1 MKVLASKTKSILL
14 VLILALTT
22 GLFILFNPVERTAA
36 VSNMAGR
43 IAYVDL
49 WVIFNYHPEKVEA
62 EEELNQLAQAMQAEL
77 EEKAKGLAKNEQQ
90 ELLEQ
95 YQTRLTQ
102 RERELVQNII
112 DKIRKEIAELAGQKE
127 LKMVLDKNNV
137 IYGGIDLTEE
147 VINYIEEKYKEN
159 DPGQESANREE
170 NPGGEA
176 AASLDDLAVQENNE
190 GSAGFGAET
199 ENGESLYKVYSEQ
212 LNDIIEQLKG
222 TEVEEKEYAPE
233 DVDRELEKLQGFLG
247 IIEKSRQT
255 KRPPEGVKK

>member
-1 MKVLASKTKSILL
+1 MVIVRKFKGENMKLLSSKSVVVVIM
-14 VLILALTT
+14 LALIT
-22 GLFILFNPVERTAA
+22 GLFFLLSPVES
-36 VSNMAGR
+36 VLGSDMAGR

-176 AASLDDLAVQENNE
+176 AASLDDLAFQENNE

-199 ENGESLYKVYSEQ
+199 ENGELDDLAVQE
-212 LNDIIEQLKG
+212 NN
-222 TEVEEKEYAPE
+222 
-233 DVDRELEKLQGFLG
+233 
-247 IIEKSRQT
+247 
-255 KRPPEGVKK
+255 EG